1 MRPPYVFGYNRSHAL
16 YASNWCLNMQLI
28 FKLFC
33 MNMVKFSIYC
43 RKTASLPRT
52 TDIEESE
59 IITKDE
65 VNNNTKRRQSTH
77 GTNLDVESTKSSS
90 QEKRYMYLYCQ
101 GCHSQENTWNGHQN
115 QYFHE

>member
-1 MRPPYVFGYNRSHAL
+1 
-16 YASNWCLNMQLI
+16 
-28 FKLFC
+28 